1 METDIRIIKYML
13 FALAA
18 SFVFSCVA
26 EAQTSKHFTAACIF
40 PPHTLLV
47 QKEQALPNTNRDLAL

>member
-1 METDIRIIKYML
+1 ML